1 MRFLFRN
8 HAGRREW
15 SEKLKEWRGEP
26 HQIRGVYFAELFFK
40 SKINTTILCLKIYTA
55 AKIMKSGEAKSMER
69 GDC

>member
-40 SKINTTILCLKIYTA
+40 SKGEILLRQTLTEFVARKEIL
-55 AKIMKSGEAKSMER
+55 
-69 GDC
+69 